1 MNTQLSKS
9 NINKLS
15 QDIINYI
22 LIIAGHYKYRNG
34 KFIGQL
40 DKREEIFERL
50 LKIPLFKNQ
59 GVRFCVKTIQIS
71 TIKQPTFIDKIIDLY
86 VTSYY
91 ENTNEDGEP
100 EGNINWDRNYS
111 SWCIKYNDEKVLKRW
126 EVEDFGELNPC
137 FT

>member
-1 MNTQLSKS
+1 MISKS

-22 LIIAGHYKYRNG
+22 LVIAGYYKYRNG

-50 LKIPLFKNQ
+50 LKMPLFENQ
-59 GVRFCVKTIQIS
+59 GVRFRVKTMQIS
-71 TIKQPTFIDKIIDLY
+71 TIEQPTFIDKIIDLY
-86 VTSYY
+86 VTNYY

-100 EGNINWDRNYS
+100 EGENNFVRKYS
-111 SWCIKYNDEKVLKRW
+111 CWCIKYNDENVLRRW
-126 EVEDFGELNPC
+126 EVEDFDDI
-137 FT
+137 